1 MIESQNVEI
10 RKFMERGLEITPLEA
25 LEKFGCMRLASRI
38 GELKESGVE
47 IQDRWVERN
56 GKRYKAYSMATDKAS
71 LSARVGL

>member
-10 RKFMERGLEITPLEA
+10 RKHMERGFEITPLEA

-38 GELKESGVE
+38 YDIKQEGCEVL
-47 IQDRWVERN
+47 DRKVERN
-56 GKRYKAYSMATDKAS
+56 GKRYKAYRMATDKAS